1 MAESGVL
8 IVHARRWL
16 MQPVAR
22 HVSLAALLLSVL
34 VLGGCP
40 TTGVRPTQAPGVD
53 VATAERLA
61 REGKAREAAQLYE
74 QLAAQATGAKQAN
87 LYLEAARQWGA
98 AGAYTDEQRVL
109 GVIAPTLTG
118 TQATTHALLSAELAL
133 AQQNPQ
139 RALEVLRRLGT
150 PTDPQAAASALAL
163 QARAQFA
170 LGDAVN
176 GVKTLMTR
184 ERGLQGTTA
193 IDANRRLIVAG
204 LRDAAARGASL
215 TPPPGAD
222 PVLAGWLQFGSAL
235 RELDRNPFTGT
246 AALKDWRARYPTHP
260 ANGPAL
266 DDILKESTA
275 STDYPA
281 QVALILPLS
290 GRQQA
295 AATAVRDG
303 FLSAYFQQDR
313 TQRPRVRIY
322 DVASS
327 DAGST
332 VLRAIDEGAQFIVGP
347 LTKDEVSGAAAIADG
362 RSPVLAL
369 NFLPDGNA
377 APPKFFQFS
386 LAPEDE
392 ARQVARRVI
401 ADGHPRGVALVPT
414 GEWGTRVLA
423 AFSEELEHGGGQ
435 LLARATYSPSD
446 SDYTPAIQQVLR
458 LSESR
463 ERYAKLSGTLGTKLE
478 FEPRR
483 RGDIGF
489 IFVGAQPANSRLIRP
504 QLRFHY
510 AGDIPMYTTSDAY
523 EPDESA
529 NVDLDG
535 VIFPDMP
542 WMISSD
548 PVTED
553 LRSTVR
559 NAWPSRANRRGRL
572 YAFGFDA
579 YRLIPALRNQQPGR
593 ISFVSGMT
601 GRLSVDADGR
611 IRRDLD
617 WAEIHDG
624 KPRAYGTGQAVP
636 TAGN

>member
-1 MAESGVL
+1 
-8 IVHARRWL
+8 

-22 HVSLAALLLSVL
+22 RAGAAALVVIAL
-34 VLGGCP
+34 VLAGCP
-40 TTGVRPTQAPGVD
+40 STGVRPTQAPGVD

-61 REGKAREAAQLYE
+61 REGQPREAAGIYE
-74 QLAAQATGAKQAN
+74 RLAAQATGAKQVN
-87 LYLEAARQWGA
+87 LYQQAARQWIA
-98 AGAYTDEQRVL
+98 ANAYPEAQRVL
-109 GVIAPTLTG
+109 TLIAPNATG
-118 TQATTHALLSAELAL
+118 AQATTQALLSAEVAL
-133 AQQNPQ
+133 AQKNPQ
-139 RALEVLRRLGT
+139 RALDVLRRLGT
-150 PTDPQAAASALAL
+150 PSDPQAAASALAL
-163 QARAQFA
+163 QAGAQFA
-170 LGDAVN
+170 LGDAAG
-176 GVKTLMTR
+176 GVTTLMTR
-184 ERGLQGTTA
+184 ERGLQGGAA
-193 IDANRRLIVAG
+193 IDANRRSIVAG
-204 LRDAAARGASL
+204 LRDAAAHGASL

-246 AALKDWRARYPTHP
+246 AALRDWRQRYPTHP

-266 DDILKESTA
+266 DDILKESTVA
-275 STDYPA
+275 TDYPP
-281 QVALILPLS
+281 QVALLLPLS
-290 GRQQA
+290 GRQQV

-303 FLSAYFQQDR
+303 FLSAYYEQDPAH
-313 TQRPRVRIY
+313 RPRIRIY
-322 DVASS
+322 DVATA
-327 DAGST
+327 DVGST

-369 NFLPDGNA
+369 NFLPDGSA
-377 APPKFFQFS
+377 TPPNFFQFS

-401 ADGHPRGVALVPT
+401 ADGHPRGVALVPS
-414 GEWGTRVLA
+414 GEWGSRVLA
-423 AFSEELEHGGGQ
+423 AFAEELEHGGGQ
-435 LLARATYSPSD
+435 LIARATYSPSD
-446 SDYTPAIQQVLR
+446 SDYSPAIQQVLR

-463 ERYAKLSGTLGTKLE
+463 ERYAKLTGTLGTKLE

-523 EPDESA
+523 EPDANA

-542 WMISSD
+542 WMIAND

-553 LRSTVR
+553 LRSSVQS
-559 NAWPSRANRRGRL
+559 AWPSRANRRGRL

-579 YRLIPALRNQQPGR
+579 YRLIPMLRNQQAGH

-601 GRLSVDADGR
+601 GRLSIDADGR
-611 IRRDLD
+611 IRRELD
-617 WAEIHDG
+617 WAEMHDG
-624 KPRAYGTGQAVP
+624 KPRAYAPSSSVP
-636 TAGN
+636 TAGNN